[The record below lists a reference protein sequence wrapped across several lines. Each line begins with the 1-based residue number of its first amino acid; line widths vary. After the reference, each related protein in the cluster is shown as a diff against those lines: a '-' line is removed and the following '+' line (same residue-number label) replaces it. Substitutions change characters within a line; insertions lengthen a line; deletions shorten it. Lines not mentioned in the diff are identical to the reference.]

1 MDLLLSIGRDGQL
14 HTSLYYKRDD
24 FNFHITHFP
33 FMSSNILSSP
43 AYCVFMSQLIR
54 YARASSSY
62 EGFILRAVQLSSNK
76 LLGQG
81 YLKGRL
87 GSSLP
92 KFYCRSGDLIKQ
104 YEAPL
109 SQCYTT
115 FWMMTIYSDTL
126 HWSGITPILTAL
138 LILTLLP
145 NLTFYLI
152 PRGFLRAFF
161 KEYFRVISE
170 YNLTWLSI
178 YIDEIICYGFLFSA
192 QPTPL

>member
-1 MDLLLSIGRDGQL
+1 
-14 HTSLYYKRDD
+14 
-24 FNFHITHFP
+24 
-33 FMSSNILSSP
+33 MSSNILSSP

-126 HWSGITPILTAL
+126 HWSGITPIFDRITDLD
-138 LILTLLP
+138 LITEFDFLP
-145 NLTFYLI
+145 N
-152 PRGFLRAFF
+152 
-161 KEYFRVISE
+161 SE
-170 YNLTWLSI
+170 RFPKSI
-178 YIDEIICYGFLFSA
+178 F
-192 QPTPL
+192 